1 MSEGENKSL
10 IGELAW
16 IKERMTDEEEIMS
29 RGKILFGCKREKT
42 NGSVCL
48 INMGP
53 LLYFKVIYFTA

>member
-1 MSEGENKSL
+1 
-10 IGELAW
+10 
-16 IKERMTDEEEIMS
+16 MTDEEEIMS